1 MSNNSNNKR
10 IAKNTIYLYFRTIL
24 IMIVTLFTSRVVL
37 RTLDVT
43 DYGIYSAV
51 GGLVAMFSMISGAL
65 TNAISRYITFELG
78 KDDTKKLN
86 LTFCTSVNIQIVIS
100 LVVLVLCEILG
111 VWFLNYK
118 MTIPSDRLTAA
129 NWVLQ
134 CSLLTFVI
142 NLISVPYNACIIAH
156 ENMQVYAYISILDAI
171 LKLSIVYM
179 LIISPVDKL
188 IMYSILLVVVS
199 LIIRLLY
206 GIYCGKHY
214 IETRFSLKYDKC
226 IFNDMLKFAGWNFF
240 TNTTSILNSQGIN
253 LLINVF
259 FGVVLNTALG
269 IATQVQAAISQF
281 VNSFTTALNPQ
292 ITISYAQKDMVRMH
306 SLICKGS
313 KFSYFLLLL
322 FALPIISEAPL
333 ILKLWLGNIPE
344 CTIVFVRLAIISSMV
359 NILGNTPYTACMA
372 TGNIKKYA
380 IWVTV
385 VGSMAFIL
393 TIPAYKLGMPPETSY
408 WIYIIVYSFVLLVKL
423 LLMKQ
428 MLSLSISK
436 YLYSVLGRI
445 VPVTIITFIFMGLF
459 ISLIA
464 PSIIRGIFTCIISVL
479 VWSLSVFAIGLTN
492 SERKL
497 VTNKLKSIL

>member
-1 MSNNSNNKR
+1 MNDNLSNKR

-37 RTLDVT
+37 RTLGIT
-43 DYGIYSAV
+43 DYGIYNAV

-65 TNAISRYITFELG
+65 TNAISRYLTFEFG
-78 KDDTKKLN
+78 KEDTEKLN

-100 LVVLVLCEILG
+100 LIILVLCEVFG
-111 VWFLNYK
+111 MWFLNCK
-118 MTIPSDRLTAA
+118 MVIPAERLIAA

-156 ENMQVYAYISILDAI
+156 ENMKVYAYISILDAM

-179 LIISPVDKL
+179 LTISPVDKL
-188 IMYSILLVVVS
+188 IMYSVLLVVVS
-199 LIIRLLY
+199 LTIRILY
-206 GIYCGKHY
+206 GAYCGKHY
-214 IETRFSLKYDKC
+214 SETKYSLKYDKC
-226 IFNDMLKFAGWNFF
+226 IFNDMLRFAGWNFL

-253 LLINVF
+253 LLVNIF
-259 FGVVLNTALG
+259 WGVLLNTALG

-292 ITISYAQKDMVRMH
+292 ITISYAKNDIRRMH
-306 SLICKGS
+306 SLICKGA

-322 FALPIISEAPL
+322 FALPIITEAPL
-333 ILKLWLGNIPE
+333 ILKLWLGNVPE
-344 CTIVFVRLAIISSMV
+344 YTVVFVRLAIVSSMV

-380 IWVTV
+380 IWVTII
-385 VGSMAFIL
+385 GSLAFFL
-393 TIPAYKLGMPPETSY
+393 TIPAYKFGLPPETSY
-408 WIYIIVYSFVLLVKL
+408 YIYIVVYTFILFVKL
-423 LLMKQ
+423 LLMRQ

-436 YLYSVLGRI
+436 YVYSVLCRI
-445 VPVTIITFIFMGLF
+445 IPVTILTFVLITIFASV
-459 ISLIA
+459 IET
-464 PSIIRGIFTCIISVL
+464 SITRGILTCLLSVV
-479 VWSLSVFAIGLTN
+479 VWSTSVYVIGLTN
-492 SERKL
+492 SERNL
-497 VTNKLKSIL
+497 VTNKLKTIL